1 MLFDF
6 SCVKYTACGSEL
18 ANKPELSSQVSW
30 MDLQSVRGAVPEG
43 GDFARF
49 CMRKH
54 SVVN

>member
-6 SCVKYTACGSEL
+6 SCVKYTAGGPEL
-18 ANKPELSSQVSW
+18 ANKPELSSQASW

-49 CMRKH
+49 SMRKH
-54 SVVN
+54 SAVN